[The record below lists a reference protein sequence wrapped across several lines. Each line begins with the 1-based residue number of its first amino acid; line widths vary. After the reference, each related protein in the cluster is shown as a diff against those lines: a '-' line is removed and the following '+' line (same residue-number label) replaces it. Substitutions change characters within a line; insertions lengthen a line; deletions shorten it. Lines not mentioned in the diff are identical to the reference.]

1 MTADRRPRLS
11 EYHEFALAAVLR
23 RLPVDWTSAVG
34 GWLGERAA
42 RRALA
47 AGRPWTRRM
56 QDNLRRLQGLEPA
69 AARERGVIAFSRGV
83 GSVYAQFNVLQR
95 IVAEGR
101 LDVVGAAHLESA
113 STPCIVAGCHLA
125 NWELMGHAMCLRS
138 NPGTALYLP
147 PDNPV
152 RHRLAVRARLAWR
165 EDFELV
171 PASRRAMFAL
181 SRALEAGRNLLL
193 YVDEE
198 RDGHVMAPGLG
209 RALPYAGNRWLAA
222 RLAAAHGIDI
232 VPGYVERTGPAR
244 FRLVIEPPLASA
256 APDRH
261 ARARELADA
270 LERRLDAWI
279 RPRLLDWYW
288 FSALDLER
296 VLPGAAES
304 PPTTVPRPGAA
315 V

>member
-1 MTADRRPRLS
+1 MTGDRRPRLG
-11 EYHEFALAAVLR
+11 EYHEFALAALLR
-23 RLPVDWTSAVG
+23 RLPVDWTTAIG
-34 GWLGERAA
+34 ARFGERAA
-42 RRALA
+42 RNALA
-47 AGRPWTRRM
+47 AGRPWARRM

-69 AARERGVIAFSRGV
+69 EARARGVVAFSRGV
-83 GSVYAQFNVLQR
+83 GGVYAQFNVLQR
-95 IVAEGR
+95 IVDEGR
-101 LDVVGAAHLESA
+101 LEVVGAAHLASA

-171 PASRRAMFAL
+171 PASRRAMFGL

-222 RLAAAHGIDI
+222 RLAVTHGVDI
-232 VPGYVERTGPAR
+232 VPGYVERTAPAR
-244 FRLVIEPPLASA
+244 FRLVLEPPLVSHAD
-256 APDRH
+256 DRRE
-261 ARARELADA
+261 RARVLADA

-288 FSALDLER
+288 FSALDLDR
-296 VLPGAAES
+296 PLPGVVDES
-304 PPTTVPRPGAA
+304 TPVAA
-315 V
+315 VERG